1 MQIGK
6 RWGVGE
12 AAPRSLPP
20 QIVAAIREEE
30 RVLVELDADT
40 TGWGWTLTYLEGEPV
55 VTLDD
60 GTVITRVDG
69 DVQVTHDD

>member
-12 AAPRSLPP
+12 SAPRSLPSS
-20 QIVAAIREEE
+20 VLAAVREEE
-30 RVLVELDADT
+30 RVLDDLGADT
-40 TGWGWTLTYLEGEPV
+40 AGWGWTLTYLEGAPV

-60 GTVITRVDG
+60 GTVITVIDG
-69 DVQVTHDD
+69 DVQITHED

>member
-6 RWGVGE
+6 RWSVGDE
-12 AAPRSLPP
+12 APQSLPLALR
-20 QIVAAIREEE
+20 QAIAQEEG
-30 RVLVELDADT
+30 VLDELGADT

-60 GTVITRVDG
+60 GTVISIVDG
-69 DVQVTHDD
+69 TVEVTHED